1 MWDNPR
7 LLNAVAGALTALS
20 LLVFAFAAMQ
30 LRSSRVVG
38 G

>member
-1 MWDNPR
+1 MRQVQKPR
-7 LLNAVAGALTALS
+7 TFSSGEQVLG
-20 LLVFAFAAMQ
+20 FAACVFAAMQ